1 MLPVGLFDTVEM
13 GLRTAAA
20 SMFFAVVLAACGG
33 LPPAKVQ
40 DAHIHSEEFA
50 RPAQGAIP
58 PTVQL
63 APVLP
68 KPRASARA
76 ETYSVVVNNIRV
88 QELLFALARDAK
100 LNVDIHPGVTGNV
113 TLNAIDQTLPQ
124 LLTRI
129 SRQVDMR
136 YEVDG
141 PNLII
146 MRDTPFLKTYR
157 IDYLNMTRVSTSQL
171 GVSSQV
177 AAGQASSGGSGG
189 VGTFSNNSV
198 STVNNIS
205 NNRFWDTLVANV
217 RDMLRESD
225 KLLPGT
231 QQTAATTTSANTP
244 PAGAAGAGGSSL
256 LAGAAALLG
265 AGAAPSTP
273 SPPPVSG
280 LPQSGVA
287 QQQGTQ
293 TMEFREA
300 ASVISNPEAGLLSI
314 RATSRQHEKIQ
325 EFLDHVMSNVKRQ
338 VLIEATIAEVQLNN
352 QYQRGIDWSKLR
364 TGSAGFQFQQIS
376 GGTPAGINTSAFTFG
391 YAAGNQNFTAAL
403 KLLESFGDVKV
414 LSSPKISVLNNQSA
428 VLKVVDNLV
437 FFTIKADTTINQTT
451 SLTTFTSTLN
461 SVPVGFV
468 MTVIPQISDSDTVVL
483 NLRPTISRKIGDVAD
498 PNPTLSQ
505 AGVASLVPVIQTREM
520 DSMLRIQSGQVAVMG
535 GLIQDQVSNTE
546 DGIPGVNRVPN
557 LGDLFRQRKDTVTKT
572 ELVIFLRPVVIHDA
586 SLEGDYRQYRNLLP
600 DSGYLQRPNPGRAEA
615 YGTRPA
621 Q

>member
-1 MLPVGLFDTVEM
+1 MAPRKAAVGIFV
-13 GLRTAAA
+13 
-20 SMFFAVVLAACGG
+20 AVLLTGCGG
-33 LPPAKVQ
+33 LAPVKVQ
-40 DAHIHSEEFA
+40 DAHIQAIETLAPDAS
-50 RPAQGAIP
+50 IP
-58 PTVQL
+58 PTVRI

-68 KPRASARA
+68 KPRPTVRA
-76 ETYSVVVNNIRV
+76 ETYSVVVSNVRV

-100 LNVDIHPGVTGNV
+100 LNVDVHPGVTGNV

-129 SRQVDMR
+129 ARQIDMR

-141 PNLII
+141 ANLIV
-146 MRDTPFLKTYR
+146 MRDTPYLRNYP
-157 IDYLNMTRVSTSQL
+157 IDYLNMSRVSTSQL

-177 AAGQASSGGSGG
+177 ATSASSGGSGG
-189 VGTFSNNSV
+189 VGTLSNNSV
-198 STVNNIS
+198 STVNNVS

-217 RDMLRESD
+217 RDLLRESD
-225 KLLPGT
+225 KLVPGA
-231 QQTAATTTSANTP
+231 Q
-244 PAGAAGAGGSSL
+244 PAQIAQA
-256 LAGAAALLG
+256 LA
-265 AGAAPSTP
+265 
-273 SPPPVSG
+273 
-280 LPQSGVA
+280 PQSGQPAAPGSAASPPTVVGSA
-287 QQQGTQ
+287 SLASSQSGTGQ

-325 EFLDHVMSNVKRQ
+325 EFLDQVMTNVKRQ

-364 TGSAGFQFQQIS
+364 LGSAGFQFLQSS
-376 GGTPAGINTSAFTFG
+376 GATPAGINTNAFVVG
-391 YAAGNQNFTAAL
+391 YASANQNFAVAL

-428 VLKVVDNLV
+428 ILKVVDNLV

-468 MTVIPQISDSDTVVL
+468 MTVIPQISDTDTVVL

-498 PNPTLSQ
+498 PNPTLTA
-505 AGVASLVPVIQTREM
+505 AGVSSLVPVIQTREM
-520 DSMLRIQSGQVAVMG
+520 DSMLRVQSGQVAVMG

-546 DGIPGVNRVPN
+546 DGIPGVNRVPSI
-557 LGDLFRQRKDTVTKT
+557 GDFFRQRKDTVTKT
-572 ELVIFLRPVVIHDA
+572 ELVIFLRPTVIKDA
-586 SLEGDYRQYRNLLP
+586 SIDGDYRRFRNLVP
-600 DSGYLQRPNPGRAEA
+600 DSGYLNRANPGKAEA
-615 YGTRPA
+615 YGDQPA